1 MKKRLLIAI
10 MMLCAIIL
18 TGCVDA
24 DVTVDL
30 EKDGTG
36 KAIVEL
42 AGPAT
47 IFDNIPQETID
58 EWAKSFDTV
67 EKINKSD
74 KKGYKFTTKQE
85 KLDELFD
92 KLNQLQENDILVLA
106 GSIPSSLPNDIYEQ
120 IMKKLDQQGIKI
132 IVDATNDL
140 LKKVLPYHPFLIKPN
155 HRELE
160 ELFNVKIENKEDLIH
175 YARKLQK
182 QGAINVL
189 VSLGK
194 DGAILVSEDGHVYY
208 CAGAKGKLLNS
219 VGSGDSMVAGF
230 IAGYLK
236 DKKYDEA
243 LKLGSACG
251 GATAFSEDL
260 AEASMIQEVYKQ
272 LQVEEL

>member
-74 KKGYKFTTKQE
+74 KKGYK
-85 KLDELFD
+85 
-92 KLNQLQENDILVLA
+92 
-106 GSIPSSLPNDIYEQ
+106 
-120 IMKKLDQQGIKI
+120 
-132 IVDATNDL
+132 L
-140 LKKVLPYHPFLIKPN
+140 LKEVT
-155 HRELE
+155 ELNGVVDE
-160 ELFNVKIENKEDLIH
+160 GSKEDLNDTSKAKSESTTTAFAQTTANNSDNSVNDIANELYQKYVDVQEEDGLFSSTYNIGLKLKDAIYSEMTNEQKALVSFIGRSANIGLH
-175 YARKLQK
+175 IKSPIAAKSSNATSETKEDGKYVYNWNYTLADVQNINFSARIPNVRNI
-182 QGAINVL
+182 AIATVCGLVVL
-189 VSLGK
+189 V
-194 DGAILVSEDGHVYY
+194 AI
-208 CAGAKGKLLNS
+208 
-219 VGSGDSMVAGF
+219 
-230 IAGYLK
+230 IA
-236 DKKYDEA
+236 
-243 LKLGSACG
+243 
-251 GATAFSEDL
+251 
-260 AEASMIQEVYKQ
+260 MIIRRRK
-272 LQVEEL
+272 

>member
-92 KLNQLQENDILVLA
+92 KLNQLQENDI
-106 GSIPSSLPNDIYEQ
+106 
-120 IMKKLDQQGIKI
+120 
-132 IVDATNDL
+132 
-140 LKKVLPYHPFLIKPN
+140 
-155 HRELE
+155 
-160 ELFNVKIENKEDLIH
+160 
-175 YARKLQK
+175 
-182 QGAINVL
+182 
-189 VSLGK
+189 
-194 DGAILVSEDGHVYY
+194 
-208 CAGAKGKLLNS
+208 
-219 VGSGDSMVAGF
+219 
-230 IAGYLK
+230 
-236 DKKYDEA
+236 
-243 LKLGSACG
+243 
-251 GATAFSEDL
+251 
-260 AEASMIQEVYKQ
+260 
-272 LQVEEL
+272 